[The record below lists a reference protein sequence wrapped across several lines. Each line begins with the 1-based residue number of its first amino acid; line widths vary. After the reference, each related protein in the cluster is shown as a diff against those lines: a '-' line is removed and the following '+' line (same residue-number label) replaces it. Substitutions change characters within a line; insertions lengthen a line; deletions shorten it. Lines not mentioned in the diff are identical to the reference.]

1 MPSLCEK
8 SSLDLFAERTREM
21 GSGLCNRRAHQGRVP
36 EVAAFVADDL
46 HDVGIAGDVTMK
58 ANMLLE
64 ARTGCQR
71 FAVACAGVFACYGNW
86 G

>member
-1 MPSLCEK
+1 
-8 SSLDLFAERTREM
+8 M

-71 FAVACAGVFACYGNW
+71 FAVACAEVACAGVLACFGNW
-86 G
+86 DWT